1 MTKFRSAALTDI
13 GRVRLENEDRFIHET
28 TTQLFGVADGVG
40 GLPGGAEASSETV
53 KIIIQECIEC
63 ELHTVTDLNA
73 IVLRANAAVLQL
85 GYMISPA
92 GGIGSTLTFGC
103 IRQHHFLIAHA
114 GDSRA
119 YVQRHGKLQNLTE
132 DHTVEN
138 EIRRLQA
145 RGEPSHYNLGNP
157 GAITRCIGQSDQLE
171 VDVSRHELEAG
182 DRYLFCTD
190 GVTRMINDRELD
202 HLMALPIDA
211 ETLVREIVQLAVNRG
226 GPDNTTAVIVYIDAL

>member
-28 TTQLFGVADGVG
+28 NTQLFGVADGVG

-53 KIIIQECIEC
+53 KIIIQECSERAP
-63 ELHTVTDLNA
+63 HTAADLNA
-73 IVLRANAAVLQL
+73 IVLKANMAVLHL
-85 GYMISPA
+85 GHKISPA
-92 GGIGSTLTFGC
+92 CGIGSTLTFAC
-103 IRQHHFLIAHA
+103 MRQQHFLIAHA

-119 YVQRHGKLQNLTE
+119 YLRRNEKLQCLTE

-138 EIRRLQA
+138 EIRRMHA
-145 RGEPSHYNLGNP
+145 RGEPSHHYLGNP
-157 GAITRCIGQSDQLE
+157 SAITRCIGQSDQLE
-171 VDVSRHELEAG
+171 VDISRPEFVAG

-202 HLMALPIDA
+202 HLMALPIEPEA
-211 ETLVREIVQLAVNRG
+211 LGREIVQLAVNRG
-226 GPDNTTAVIVYIDAL
+226 GPDNTTAVIVYIDTP

>member
-28 TTQLFGVADGVG
+28 NSLLFGVADGVG

-53 KIIIQECIEC
+53 KVIIQKCIERAPC
-63 ELHTVTDLNA
+63 SAADLNV
-73 IVLRANAAVLQL
+73 IVLTANAAVIQL
-85 GYMISPA
+85 GYKISPT

-103 IRQHHFLIAHA
+103 ILEQHFLIAHA

-119 YVQRHGKLQNLTE
+119 YLWRHGKLLNLTE

-138 EIRRLQA
+138 ESRRLQA
-145 RGEPSHYNLGNP
+145 RGEPSHYYAANP

-171 VDVSRHELEAG
+171 VDVSRHALEAG

-202 HLMALPIDA
+202 HLMALPVEV
-211 ETLVREIVQLAVNRG
+211 ETLVREIVQLAINRG
-226 GPDNTTAVIVYIDAL
+226 GLDNTTAVIVYIDTP